1 MQNRL
6 SKLIRTVQTVFPSIQ
21 DPKDVSKL
29 LLSTANVCIHKTI
42 NPVCL
47 YMCRFPVCAEG
58 AAMGGR
64 ISAFAKIC
72 ML

>member
-29 LLSTANVCIHKTI
+29 LLSTANV
-42 NPVCL
+42 
-47 YMCRFPVCAEG
+47 
-58 AAMGGR
+58 
-64 ISAFAKIC
+64 
-72 ML
+72 